1 MKIIPKGQNGL
12 VVKSDN
18 TRVVQQP
25 IIFPIKYKLKPG
37 ETFVTDRNTGK
48 KVLVKQKNEIVSDDK
63 RNTYRKQQD
72 QKNAQQIHKQYKENK
87 NQEEG
92 MKNLQGFFNLI
103 SPSTYIG
110 PVFNNNG
117 KSYLDN
123 VISGEGTGNIAG
135 NIAVDL
141 LTPIKINLTSK
152 LVNPKIKNFTGL
164 LNNKKVNISKNLP
177 IKYSIGDTYYENDF
191 EEFIP
196 LYKQIKNKPYFKK
209 FDVPFIE
216 DILSEHYYIPIGKI
230 EPDNFSRYQAERII
244 QNMKRQRF
252 NPDKSSSTLIRQI
265 AKDPVTL
272 YVSKQPTNV
281 MGFNFHEKSYARL
294 TPNTTEERLA
304 SIINHEGISHNTDG
318 IIQGITR
325 GVGSD
330 QYSEITDALRRS
342 KLYHLRASTNWQELR
357 ATITE
362 FMRKMFNM
370 HKHNSGT
377 TYADVQ
383 DAVYKEIDDMPLEL
397 MSKRFESL
405 NDYGRDYANYL
416 RHYPSELNKFK
427 ELLKYGMG
435 LGTPI
440 GISTYKI
447 EDNKQ
452 K

>member
-1 MKIIPKGQNGL
+1 M
-12 VVKSDN
+12 
-18 TRVVQQP
+18 
-25 IIFPIKYKLKPG
+25 
-37 ETFVTDRNTGK
+37 
-48 KVLVKQKNEIVSDDK
+48 
-63 RNTYRKQQD
+63 
-72 QKNAQQIHKQYKENK
+72 HKQYEENK

-110 PVFNNNG
+110 PVFNNND

-123 VISGEGTGNIAG
+123 VISGEGTGNTAG

-164 LNNKKVNISKNLP
+164 LNNKRVNISKNLP

-191 EEFIP
+191 EGFIP
-196 LYKQIKNKPYFKK
+196 LYKQIKNLPQFKK
-209 FDVPFIE
+209 FNTPFVENESVDGIN
-216 DILSEHYYIPIGKI
+216 YISIGKI

-244 QNMKRQRF
+244 QNMKRQGF
-252 NPDKSSSTLIRQI
+252 NLDKSSSTLIRQI
-265 AKDPVTL
+265 TKDPVTL

-281 MGFNFHEKSYARL
+281 MGFNFHGKSYARL

-304 SIINHEGISHNTDG
+304 SIINHEGISHNTDN
-318 IIQGITR
+318 IIQYTTR
-325 GVGSD
+325 GVGGD

-342 KLYHLRASTNWQELR
+342 KLYRLKDSTNWQELR
-357 ATITE
+357 ATMTE
-362 FMRKMFNM
+362 FMRKMFNI
-370 HKHNSGT
+370 HKNNSGT

-405 NDYGRDYANYL
+405 NNYGRDYANYL

-447 EDNKQ
+447 ENNKQ